1 VLVLDT
7 HAWIWWV
14 NESAQLS
21 VEAQAAITNTRE
33 AGETVGIPAIV
44 CWEVAMLVQKQR
56 LVLAMDVVKWLDVA
70 LQFRNV
76 QLIPLSPSIAAL
88 STRLEGLHGDPA
100 DRLIVATSLI
110 HESPLVTK
118 DQKIT
123 AWGGINTVW

>member
-1 VLVLDT
+1 MLVLDT

-21 VEAQAAITNTRE
+21 AEAQAVITDTLD
-33 AGETVGIPAIV
+33 AGETIGIPAIV
-44 CWEVAMLVQKQR
+44 CWEVAMLVHKRR

-70 LQFRNV
+70 LQFPNV
-76 QLIPLSPSIAAL
+76 QLIPLSPRIAAL

-100 DRLIVATSLI
+100 DRLIVATSLV
-110 HESPLVTK
+110 HEAPLVTK

-123 AWGGINTVW
+123 AWGGVSTLW